1 MAGKDKDDEYWINRR
16 AEMMYEQ
23 MDIAETAA
31 DRISDQYYKVAKY
44 IDRKLSDNFNRVV
57 TKLGVSDKDI
67 LDIIKKSGSTSYQ
80 DIIRVAKNK
89 GFTELVEY
97 LEQPGRKYKY
107 ERMIQQLEETN
118 NAIDS
123 LKTTGEAE
131 TTAALGQ
138 IAESTYYKSI
148 FDIQSRVGLAFSF
161 SEWDSKLFE
170 KLALGNWSGKNYSKR
185 IWDNTDAL
193 AEVLKSELIQG
204 FIAGKTQREMTK
216 VIMNRFN
223 AGAFDAKRLVRTEGC
238 YIANEMQMQSY
249 SECGIEKYRYVA
261 TLDFRTS
268 KVCAELDGKIFNVKD
283 GVPGVN
289 MPPMHPFCRSTT
301 IISLDEEALKRMQR
315 RARNP
320 ITGKNE
326 IVPAGM
332 TYNEWYAKYVEGNK
346 EAIVNAQAIKN
357 MASDKKQYNKYLER
371 MGKKY
376 AGKSLKEFQNIKYT
390 NPEKYAIMKAQYK
403 GMGYYD
409 KAIAAEPEITNLI
422 MTNAS
427 HSEMKIAGLE
437 NRIKTKDRYLEKIER
452 EYKSGYNYEVKDIVR
467 YTMVAEP
474 EELVDKTL
482 NSLKAF
488 DNSGNNVYQVKN
500 TWLKADNPYNGINV
514 YIQDEHGNKFEVQYH
529 TQESFDLKCGELH
542 KLYEKQRA
550 LGEGVANNPEYI
562 ELQDK
567 MYELSSKLT
576 KPANIKEVK
585 SHG

>member
-23 MDIAETAA
+23 MDIAESAA

-44 IDRKLSDNFNRVV
+44 IDQKLSDNFNRVV
-57 TKLGVSDKDI
+57 KNLGVSDKDI

-80 DIIRVAKNK
+80 DIIRVAKNR

-131 TTAALGQ
+131 TTAALSQ

-148 FDIQSRVGLAFSF
+148 YDIQSRVGLAFSF

-170 KLALGNWSGKNYSKR
+170 NLALSNWSGKNYSKR

-193 AEVLKSELIQG
+193 AETLKSELIQG

-249 SECGIEKYRYVA
+249 SECGVEKYRYVA
-261 TLDFRTS
+261 TLDLRTS
-268 KVCAELDGKIFNVKD
+268 KVCAALDGKIFNVKD

-332 TYNEWYAKYVEGNK
+332 TYPEWYEKYVGKNSANDRLKIFTNNNK
-346 EAIVNAQAIKN
+346 G
-357 MASDKKQYNKYLER
+357 SDRYYDFK
-371 MGKKY
+371 
-376 AGKSLKEFQNIKYT
+376 GKSLETVEN
-390 NPEKYAIMKAQYK
+390 
-403 GMGYYD
+403 
-409 KAIAAEPEITNLI
+409 EIGKLDYEVSV
-422 MTNAS
+422 AF
-427 HSEMKIAGLE
+427 
-437 NRIKTKDRYLEKIER
+437 D
-452 EYKSGYNYEVKDIVR
+452 KSGKAVFCQVQEGTNHEVNYTKYQLSKMKDLDVTHNHPFNTPPSPEDLYLMVVNKAATIR
-467 YTMVAEP
+467 TTGKEYT
-474 EELVDKTL
+474 
-482 NSLKAF
+482 
-488 DNSGNNVYQVKN
+488 YIIKN
-500 TWLKADNPYNGINV
+500 TPSLLQLPPFEEFDKIYNEMYDLYMDEYHRKIKNGKISAVQAEILLQEDIWENLVKRYDINYTKIKNP
-514 YIQDEHGNKFEVQYH
+514 K
-529 TQESFDLKCGELH
+529 
-542 KLYEKQRA
+542 
-550 LGEGVANNPEYI
+550 
-562 ELQDK
+562 
-567 MYELSSKLT
+567 
-576 KPANIKEVK
+576 
-585 SHG
+585 